1 MFEEVEVGI
10 LLGNILMFEEVK
22 VLVPIG
28 ESVGKVKSYVWP

>member
-10 LLGNILMFEEVK
+10 LLGDILMFEEVE

-28 ESVGKVKSYVWP
+28 ESVGKVTSSVWP